1 MQSSEGEAAVDLEA
15 KAQPAQKRSRET
27 YIRILTVTG
36 ELLEEVGMERI
47 STNMVAKRAG
57 ISPPA
62 LYRYFPNKYALIVAL
77 AELIYAQFYEALAE
91 WVDAGGLDTHSVEE
105 ATESNFV
112 IQQRVTALVREF
124 PGGIWILR
132 SIHAL
137 PALREVANRFRTE
150 VVERLLVFQKRRYGH
165 IPEAELRTA
174 VRLTTEMFLATIAML
189 LEDPE
194 LDEDKINYEICKIV
208 ATYYGKF

>member
-1 MQSSEGEAAVDLEA
+1 MGRCRGARDELGGGGDGKQLRHPTASDG
-15 KAQPAQKRSRET
+15 
-27 YIRILTVTG
+27 TG
-36 ELLEEVGMERI
+36 
-47 STNMVAKRAG
+47 AG
-57 ISPPA
+57 IS
-62 LYRYFPNKYALIVAL
+62 
-77 AELIYAQFYEALAE
+77 
-91 WVDAGGLDTHSVEE
+91 
-105 ATESNFV
+105 
-112 IQQRVTALVREF
+112 
-124 PGGIWILR
+124 GGIWILR

-174 VRLTTEMFLATIAML
+174 VRLTTEMFLATIAMP

-194 LDEDKINYEICKIV
+194 LEEDKINYEICEIL